1 MTEKNKGLIQ
11 SLLYVEKLSRRSFL
25 KTAGAVTGAAIG
37 MMVIPSAFAIAVAPD
52 GIKVMS
58 ASEYAVFH
66 RLMEVMLPVQGS
78 TLVPLEQIPVM
89 QTLDAALLGP
99 MPPHILAG
107 LKGGVEYFN
116 NGPVAMFGKKFS
128 ELTSEEAEKFCDSWA
143 NSNEVPQRALAM
155 GLKKLVGLAYWANPP
170 TWAPLG
176 YDGPVSKRWGLKSYG
191 NASMPKH

>member
-66 RLMEVMLPVQGS
+66 RLMEVMLPVHGS

-191 NASMPKH
+191 NAPMPKH

>member
-25 KTAGAVTGAAIG
+25 KTAGAVTGVAIG

-170 TWAPLG
+170 TWTPLG

-191 NASMPKH
+191 NAPMPKH

>member
-1 MTEKNKGLIQ
+1 MTEKTKGLIQ
-11 SLLYVEKLSRRSFL
+11 SFLYVEKLSRRSFL
-25 KTAGAVTGAAIG
+25 KIAGTVTGTAVG
-37 MMVIPSAFAIAVAPD
+37 MMVIPSVFAIAAVPD

-58 ASEYAVFH
+58 ASEYDVFH
-66 RLMEVMLPVQGS
+66 RLMEVMFPVKDS
-78 TLVPLEQIPVM
+78 NLVPLEQIPVI

-107 LKGGVEYFN
+107 LKGGVDYFN

-128 ELTSEEAEKFCDSWA
+128 ELTNDEAEKFCDSWA

-155 GLKKLVGLAYWANPP
+155 GLKKLIGLAYWANPP

-191 NASMPKH
+191 NAPMPKH